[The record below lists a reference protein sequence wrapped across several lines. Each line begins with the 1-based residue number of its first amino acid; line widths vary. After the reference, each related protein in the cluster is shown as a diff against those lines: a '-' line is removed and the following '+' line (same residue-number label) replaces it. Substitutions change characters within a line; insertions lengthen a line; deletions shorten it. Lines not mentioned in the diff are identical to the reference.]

1 MKTAKTRST
10 FTGRALAASLALSAF
25 CGYAETPDY
34 FVEWVKPTGN
44 LYVDT
49 GIRGKAGTKIYVRFY
64 HADADNFANIIGASA
79 SGGSQRVG
87 IGFWGESNRYNY
99 GSEYKGA
106 GCGYVPYTYDY
117 IIEQEFSATGV
128 ITSKT
133 TYPGGRKAQDVQ
145 TDTNTTDYSG
155 TQGVVDSGVSLY
167 LFARN
172 NGGTAA
178 DFHRGRLYECK
189 VWQLDANNAWQ
200 LVGNFMPCVKD
211 GVAGV
216 YDAASETILYPTG
229 NTLTAG
235 PAKYDSSWPSSAKV
249 GSVDHPAT
257 LWGRI
262 YYGAARSGM
271 GNGEWK
277 NIALTDYTLQG
288 AGDIANLNANS
299 GTWVS
304 GNLAWA
310 QLRFDGWFYVSADK
324 AGSWTFQQGFDDYF
338 SFSIDGVNVICNPTF
353 NLTANTA
360 AHDIAE
366 GWHRFTI
373 IAGDT
378 YGGYGAGRVTLDGVK
393 VPFTVSINGGAAM
406 AFDVTN
412 FPQGSGSNT
421 YTLTSNED
429 WSDRGAILLA
439 GGAVLD
445 LNGHQLTVKDVVCD
459 DYLGAMVTNS
469 ASNKAVLI
477 FTGEP
482 SVSKAVTDGLVK
494 EVGTKILL
502 AKAGELSATW
512 TGAADGV
519 SANNAGNWVD
529 TLTGEAVVPNANYAV
544 KIAGTTVGL
553 QIPAGSSFACKSFDI
568 GACTLTANCDWT
580 GLSVKP
586 TISGTANLNGHT
598 LTLNNLSAL
607 SGAAFSNTGAEKSYV
622 KFPATGDFAGDL
634 NENLF
639 VDGVA
644 SLSLGANV
652 MLQLTSE
659 GGAIT
664 GTLSS
669 GASGKD
675 TRYFQPGG
683 TVTAAQLNV
692 GLWGSRGEFVI
703 TNGTFTTTGT
713 GFEFLGARG
722 GTGVIDVGGD
732 AVVTL
737 NGPVN
742 AGSNISG
749 DSHGEIYVRDN
760 GTLTVNGGYYG
771 RGIGLGY
778 NSGYTRSALMIQSGG
793 TVNLQNSLVVG
804 VATVGTYEQTGGA
817 LNLLNADLQVGQNSG
832 GNGSYTMDGGTID
845 GKYWLHIG
853 RDSGA
858 VGQFTQNGGDITLNS
873 NANTD
878 GNWVDL
884 ADAAGGNGTYTIN
897 GGTLE
902 VGTGA
907 GGGGIFAGRNGTG
920 IFTMNGGIVTTPTIT
935 SDNGQSTVSLNGGTI
950 KVAKNGGEGSSKHA
964 ADIGIIKNVGNLVFG
979 GNATTID
986 TDGHNTKIVG
996 CGYDTVPGSSL
1007 VKTGAGT
1014 LTAAMPPVETLI
1026 VSNGTFALSAAADN
1040 SAPLAALAHRW
1051 SFTGGSLADSE
1062 GGAPDATTIPA
1073 ENPALAF
1080 ENGEVVMTGDGNS
1093 TGALNLGKGVVPAGN
1108 ATIEIWATRTGVKTW
1123 SRVFDYGTGTSD
1135 YFMMSWAHGEDGT
1148 KDSVSVT
1155 INGGQGNVNNTMLY
1169 EDNVKYHISATATV
1183 NADGSTTLSWAK
1195 RDVATGEVLKSDTRT
1210 LPGWTLAKLTAGNFY
1225 LGHSQ
1230 WSTDLDANAK
1240 YDEVRI
1246 WRGALSAEALT
1257 LSAQKGPDATT
1268 EDIAAIVAKNAETP
1282 VGRTLDLAGGTLDL
1296 GGNTLIQPNLTGN
1309 GGAVRNGTL
1318 TITDT
1323 IRLNVGDSITA
1334 SGTIDLTDAKVE
1346 IVDVENLNTPFTFIK
1361 PAANG
1366 TLTVV
1371 GTPEAVNLPS
1381 GWKISAS
1388 SSGAKVQK
1396 VGFTIYLR

>member
-1 MKTAKTRST
+1 MKTRKTKSK
-10 FTGRALAASLALSAF
+10 FTGRALAASLALSAV
-25 CGYAETPDY
+25 CGFAETPDY

-49 GIRGKAGTKIYVRFY
+49 GIRGKAGTKIYVRLY

-145 TDTNTTDYSG
+145 IDTNTTDYSG

-189 VWQLDANNAWQ
+189 VWQLDANSAWQ

-216 YDAASETILYPTG
+216 YDAASETILYPAG

-262 YYGAARSGM
+262 YYGAARSDM

-277 NIALTDYTLQG
+277 NIGLTDYTIQG

-304 GNLAWA
+304 SNLAWA
-310 QLRFDGWFYVSADK
+310 QLRFDGWFYVSPDK

-338 SFSIDGVNVICNPTF
+338 SLTIDGVNIVCNPTY

-393 VPFTVSINGGAAM
+393 VPFTVSINGGTAM
-406 AFDVTN
+406 AFNVTN

-445 LNGHQLTVKDVVCD
+445 LNGHQLTVKDIVCD

-544 KIAGTTVGL
+544 KIAGSAVGL

-580 GLSVKP
+580 GLSVRP

-607 SGAAFSNTGAEKSYV
+607 SG
-622 KFPATGDFAGDL
+622 
-634 NENLF
+634 
-639 VDGVA
+639 
-644 SLSLGANV
+644 
-652 MLQLTSE
+652 
-659 GGAIT
+659 
-664 GTLSS
+664 
-669 GASGKD
+669 
-675 TRYFQPGG
+675 
-683 TVTAAQLNV
+683 
-692 GLWGSRGEFVI
+692 
-703 TNGTFTTTGT
+703 GTFTGT
-713 GFEFLGARG
+713 DGSAVAFPVSDTSYGTFSEAEYIDSIGDLTLSGSAKILLPKDGADMFSSTVDLNIGATANRSVEFRQTDGNVSLAIGRISQVAGAKA
-722 GTGVIDVGGD
+722 TY
-732 AVVTL
+732 TMT
-737 NGPVN
+737 
-742 AGSNISG
+742 
-749 DSHGEIYVRDN
+749 N
-760 GTLTVNGGYYG
+760 GTLTASKEFEVGGRGVGEFVQTGGTATLNSWLNIGRYGGTGIVTVNGGSLVNTYNNDVYVGCEGGTGTINVGDDGYVEVYNLRVGAGWWSNNKGYINISGNGHLKTRNWAALCNYNGSSGMYG
-771 RGIGLGY
+771 EV
-778 NSGYTRSALMIQSGG
+778 NQSGG
-793 TVNLQNSLVVG
+793 TFEVGTDICVGERSSGVG
-804 VATVGTYEQTGGA
+804 VYNMAGG
-817 LNLLNADLQVGQNSG
+817 NLTANILRIGWNSG
-832 GNGSYTMDGGTID
+832 AKGTFAMDGGEVSLRGSILM
-845 GKYWLHIG
+845 GIV
-853 RDSGA
+853 SGA
-858 VGQFTQNGGDITLNS
+858 
-873 NANTD
+873 
-878 GNWVDL
+878 
-884 ADAAGGNGTYTIN
+884 
-897 GGTLE
+897 
-902 VGTGA
+902 TGW
-907 GGGGIFAGRNGTG
+907 
-920 IFTMNGGIVTTPTIT
+920 FTMNGGTLTAPTIT
-935 SDNGQSTVSLNGGTI
+935 AQGGDATVVLNGGTL
-950 KVAKNGGEGSSKHA
+950 KAS
-964 ADIGIIKNVGNLVFG
+964 ADGDIIKDVDNLVFG
-979 GNATTID
+979 TGTTID
-986 TDGHNTKIVG
+986 TDGHNTAITG
-996 CGYDTVPGSSL
+996 CGYDTVPGSSF

-1014 LTAAMPPVETLI
+1014 LTAAMPPVDTLI
-1026 VSNGTFALSAAADN
+1026 VSNGVLALSAAADN
-1040 SAPLAALAHRW
+1040 GKPLAALSHRW
-1051 SFTGGSLADSE
+1051 SFTDGSLADSE

-1073 ENPALAF
+1073 ENPALTF

-1108 ATIEIWATRTGVKTW
+1108 ATIEIWATRTGVKYW
-1123 SRVFDYGTGTSD
+1123 SRVFDYGTGTAD
-1135 YFMMSWAHGEDGT
+1135 YFTMSWVSGNNGAGEAVEL
-1148 KDSVSVT
+1148 K
-1155 INGGQGNVNNTMLY
+1155 VNNASNSKASTMQY
-1169 EDNVKYHISATATV
+1169 EDNVKYHISVTATV
-1183 NADGSTTLSWAK
+1183 NADGSTTFFWAK
-1195 RDVATGEVLKSDTRT
+1195 RDVTTGEVLKSGT
-1210 LPGWTLAKLTAGNFY
+1210 LAQAGWTLAKLAAGNFY

-1230 WSTDLDANAK
+1230 WSSDFDANAK

-1246 WRGALSAEALT
+1246 WRGALNAEALT

-1296 GGNTLIQPNLTGN
+1296 GGNTLIQPNLMGN
-1309 GGAVRNGTL
+1309 GGTVRNGTL

-1334 SGTIDLTDAKVE
+1334 SGTIDLSNAKVE
-1346 IVDVENLNTPFTFIK
+1346 IVDVENLSTPFWFIK
-1361 PAANG
+1361 PAENG

-1388 SSGAKVQK
+1388 SSGAKVHK
-1396 VGFTIYLR
+1396 VGFTIYVR